1 MAQEIGKKLKQ
12 LRKEKGLTQEEA
24 AERLGL
30 TRSTISNY
38 EIGRRSPH
46 IKDLQTIGEFYG
58 AGLEFFGVTQTDEA
72 LDLLIRAREVFSS
85 PDVKPET
92 KENLYREFMKLYLD
106 LTREDEK

>member
-1 MAQEIGKKLKQ
+1 MSKEIGRKLKQ

-24 AERLGL
+24 AKRLKI

-38 EIGRRSPH
+38 EVGRRSPH
-46 IKDLQTIGEFYG
+46 LKDLQKIGDFYG

-85 PDVKPET
+85 PDVRPET

-106 LTREDEK
+106 LTREE

>member
-1 MAQEIGKKLKQ
+1 MSKEIGRKLRQ
-12 LRKEKGLTQEEA
+12 LRKEKGLTQQEA
-24 AERLGL
+24 ADRLKI

-38 EIGRRSPH
+38 EVGRRSPH
-46 IKDLQTIGEFYG
+46 LKDLQKIGELYG

-85 PDVKPET
+85 PDVQPET

-106 LTREDEK
+106 LKGE